1 MRNPGRVP
9 LQPLHYPHSC
19 LPQLLDEFFAPLP
32 AVLSYSLLSP
42 TPTIPPTTRG
52 HFKSIAIGA
61 DGRCISALSSAAVK
75 MTAEVQKLLLK
86 EWAKDTDHLVDDNNS
101 PKAEFARLAKAKGWT
116 GGDTEWCYHWK
127 ACFDETYTWG
137 VRRKFS
143 SLRLMRL

>member
-1 MRNPGRVP
+1 MTSETQRAL
-9 LQPLHYPHSC
+9 LQVWA
-19 LPQLLDEFFAPLP
+19 DD
-32 AVLSYSLLSP
+32 
-42 TPTIPPTTRG
+42 IG
-52 HFKSIAIGA
+52 H
-61 DGRCISALSSAAVK
+61 V
-75 MTAEVQKLLLK
+75 
-86 EWAKDTDHLVDDNNS
+86 VDLNNS